1 MSFQSVKRTYIRESR
16 LPLEH
21 LKGELKGRFTNEKCY
36 LVLSLDASTPVEA
49 LKSVLAGDGV
59 EDGLPNSVGGGTGV
73 FDISTGFQG
82 HRRDLGNWS
91 HCCWGSRIELNRLQR
106 CLSNTDVI
114 RIFDYRLLI
123 VNFDYYV
130 LVFVIRYVD

>member
-16 LPLEH
+16 LPSEH

-49 LKSVLAGDGV
+49 LESVLAGDGV
-59 EDGLPNSVGGGTGV
+59 EDGLPNSVGGRTGV

-91 HCCWGSRIELNRLQR
+91 HCCWRS
-106 CLSNTDVI
+106 
-114 RIFDYRLLI
+114 
-123 VNFDYYV
+123 
-130 LVFVIRYVD
+130 